1 MGLLERARFYFRL
14 FALALI
20 AGFTLLMVPGILVR
34 WERTREIGFI
44 IYHRVGD
51 ISAVKKNWED
61 ETLRSFI
68 ELCIWF
74 GVCWG
79 TWGHSKS
86 VFQSVFCASFA
97 GCFVA
102 LVGDYTAPYV
112 KNIEL
117 LLRRAGS
124 EAAGEHVDCVEA
136 DKTKVSDYIV
146 DHSGRNSKN
155 SKCGQ
160 TDSELSKVIQVSM
173 NSSPSLKGNLLRYLT
188 AERAVRL

>member
-1 MGLLERARFYFRL
+1 
-14 FALALI
+14 
-20 AGFTLLMVPGILVR
+20 MVPGILVR
-34 WERTREIGFI
+34 WERTENWFHNLPSCRR
-44 IYHRVGD
+44 YKC
-51 ISAVKKNWED
+51 SKKNWED

-97 GCFVA
+97 GCFVT
-102 LVGDYTAPYV
+102 LVGDYTAAAHA

-160 TDSELSKVIQVSM
+160 TDSELSKSDTSINEQQSFIE
-173 NSSPSLKGNLLRYLT
+173 SLLRYLT